1 MKIYYIEDFG
11 EQTGAFFT
19 TKKAA
24 LKHIKELNNM
34 PLCEEGLYE
43 NEIGWTKDDIQTFK
57 VNVKNKKT
65 ILWSLKHATTL
76 ANNTFSTP
84 ELE

>member
-1 MKIYYIEDFG
+1 MKFYYIQDIEDM
-11 EQTGAFFT
+11 TGAFFT
-19 TKKAA
+19 TKKSA

-34 PLCEEGLYE
+34 SLYEEGLYE
-43 NEIGWTKDDIQTFK
+43 NEIPWTKDDIQTLK

-65 ILWSLKHATTL
+65 ILWSLKDATTL

-84 ELE
+84 EFE